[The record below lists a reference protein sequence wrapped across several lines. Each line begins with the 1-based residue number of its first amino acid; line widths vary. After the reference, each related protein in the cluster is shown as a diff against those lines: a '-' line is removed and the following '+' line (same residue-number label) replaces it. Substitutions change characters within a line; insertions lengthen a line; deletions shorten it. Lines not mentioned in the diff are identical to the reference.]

1 MFYLFTKKIVSD
13 FQIIILAFACVI
25 LLGGILLML
34 PVSSAAGLWTP
45 FSEALFTST
54 SAVCVTGLVVHDTMT
69 YWSVFG
75 KTVILLLI
83 QIGGMGV
90 VTLSALVLTATG
102 HKLGLVQRTLIQDSI
117 GSEHMGGLVRMV
129 RFIVKIM
136 LTVEGIGAC
145 ILATVFVPLYGP
157 LKGAAFSVFHS
168 VSAFCNAGFD
178 LMGEQGEYSS
188 LTGFAA
194 NPVVTLTISLLIIL
208 GGIGF
213 FTWKDFIDHGLKF
226 RRYRMQTK
234 AILVM
239 TAALLL
245 LPAIYLFMAEYGN
258 LPLGERLLAA
268 IFQAVTPRTAG
279 FNTTDL
285 TQMSGTGQAV
295 TVILMLIG
303 GAPGSTAGGMK
314 VTTIFVILATCA
326 SVFGGEEECSG
337 FGRSI
342 DNKVISQ
349 AMALMTIYMT
359 LFLVSG
365 AVICSLE
372 QQPLHICLFEAASA
386 IGTVGLTLG
395 ITPSLGLISKIILIA
410 LMFLGRTGGLTIAW
424 ALFKIQGPSVNRKY
438 PKGNIAVG

>member
-83 QIGGMGV
+83 QTGGMGV
-90 VTLSALVLTATG
+90 VTLSAMVLSVTG

-188 LTGFAA
+188 LTGFSA

-213 FTWKDFIDHGLKF
+213 FSWKDFMDHGLKF

-245 LPAIYLFMAEYGN
+245 LPAIYLFVAEYGN

>member
-1 MFYLFTKKIVSD
+1 M
-13 FQIIILAFACVI
+13 I

-83 QIGGMGV
+83 QTGGMGV
-90 VTLSALVLTATG
+90 VTLSAMVLSVTG

-129 RFIVKIM
+129 RFIVKVM

-145 ILATVFVPLYGP
+145 FLATVFIPLYGP

-349 AMALMTIYMT
+349 SMALMTIYMT

-372 QQPLHICLFEAASA
+372 QQPLHICLFESASA

-395 ITPSLGLISKIILIA
+395 ITPTLGLISKIILIA

>member
-1 MFYLFTKKIVSD
+1 MFYLFTRKIVSD

-349 AMALMTIYMT
+349 SMALMTIYMT

-372 QQPLHICLFEAASA
+372 QQPLHICLFESASA

>member
-1 MFYLFTKKIVSD
+1 MFYLFTRKIVSD

-83 QIGGMGV
+83 QTGGMGV
-90 VTLSALVLTATG
+90 VTLSAMVLSVTG

-129 RFIVKIM
+129 RFIVKVM

-145 ILATVFVPLYGP
+145 ILATVFIPLYGP

-349 AMALMTIYMT
+349 SMALMTIYMT

-372 QQPLHICLFEAASA
+372 QQPLHICLFESASA

>member
-69 YWSVFG
+69 YWSIFG

-83 QIGGMGV
+83 QTGGMGV
-90 VTLSALVLTATG
+90 VTLSAMVLSVTG

-129 RFIVKIM
+129 RFIVKVM

-145 ILATVFVPLYGP
+145 FLATVFIPLYGP

>member
-1 MFYLFTKKIVSD
+1 MFYLFTRKIVSD

-129 RFIVKIM
+129 RFIVKVM

-145 ILATVFVPLYGP
+145 FLATVFIPLYGP

-349 AMALMTIYMT
+349 SMALMTIYMT

-372 QQPLHICLFEAASA
+372 QQPLHICLFESASA

-395 ITPSLGLISKIILIA
+395 ITPTLGLISKIILIA

>member
-83 QIGGMGV
+83 QTGGMGV
-90 VTLSALVLTATG
+90 VTLSAMVLSVTG

-129 RFIVKIM
+129 RFIVKVM

-145 ILATVFVPLYGP
+145 ILATVFIPLYGP

-349 AMALMTIYMT
+349 SMALMTIYMT

-372 QQPLHICLFEAASA
+372 QQPLHICLFESASA

-424 ALFKIQGPSVNRKY
+424 ALFRIQGPAVNRKY

>member
-45 FSEALFTST
+45 LSEALFTST

-117 GSEHMGGLVRMV
+117 GSEHMGGLVHMV

-234 AILVM
+234 AILVV

-349 AMALMTIYMT
+349 SMALMTIYMT

-372 QQPLHICLFEAASA
+372 QQPLHICLFESASA

-395 ITPSLGLISKIILIA
+395 ITPTLGLISKIILIA

>member
-69 YWSVFG
+69 YWSIFG

-83 QIGGMGV
+83 QTGGMGV
-90 VTLSALVLTATG
+90 VTLSAMVLSVTG
-102 HKLGLVQRTLIQDSI
+102 HKLGI
-117 GSEHMGGLVRMV
+117 
-129 RFIVKIM
+129 
-136 LTVEGIGAC
+136 
-145 ILATVFVPLYGP
+145 PLYGP

>member
-1 MFYLFTKKIVSD
+1 MFYLFTRKIVSD

-83 QIGGMGV
+83 QTGGMGV
-90 VTLSALVLTATG
+90 VTLSAMVLSVTG

-129 RFIVKIM
+129 RFIVKVM

-145 ILATVFVPLYGP
+145 ILATVFIPLYGP

-349 AMALMTIYMT
+349 SMALMTIYMT

>member
-25 LLGGILLML
+25 LPGGILLML

-69 YWSVFG
+69 YWSIFG

-83 QIGGMGV
+83 QTGGMGV
-90 VTLSALVLTATG
+90 VTLSAMVLSVTG

-129 RFIVKIM
+129 RFIVKVM

-145 ILATVFVPLYGP
+145 FLATVFIPLYGP

-349 AMALMTIYMT
+349 SMALMTIYMT

-372 QQPLHICLFEAASA
+372 QQPLHICLFESASA

-395 ITPSLGLISKIILIA
+395 ITPTLGLISKIILIA

>member
-1 MFYLFTKKIVSD
+1 MFYLFTRKIVSD

-69 YWSVFG
+69 YWSIFG

-83 QIGGMGV
+83 QTGGMGV
-90 VTLSALVLTATG
+90 VTLSAMVLSVTG

-129 RFIVKIM
+129 RFIVKVM

-145 ILATVFVPLYGP
+145 FLATVFIPLYGP

-245 LPAIYLFMAEYGN
+245 LPAIYLFVAEYGN

-349 AMALMTIYMT
+349 SMALMTIYMT

-372 QQPLHICLFEAASA
+372 QQPLHICLFESASA

-395 ITPSLGLISKIILIA
+395 ITPTLGLISKIILIA

>member
-90 VTLSALVLTATG
+90 VTLSAMVLSMTG

-117 GSEHMGGLVRMV
+117 GGEHMGGLVRMV
-129 RFIVKIM
+129 RFIVKVM

-145 ILATVFVPLYGP
+145 ILATVFIPLYGP

-349 AMALMTIYMT
+349 SMALMTIYMT

-372 QQPLHICLFEAASA
+372 QQPLHICLFESASA

>member
-45 FSEALFTST
+45 LSEALFTST

-69 YWSVFG
+69 YWSIFG

-117 GSEHMGGLVRMV
+117 GSEHMGGLVHMV

-213 FTWKDFIDHGLKF
+213 FSWKDFMDHGLKF

-245 LPAIYLFMAEYGN
+245 LPAIYLFVAEYGN

-372 QQPLHICLFEAASA
+372 QQPLHICLFESASA

-424 ALFKIQGPSVNRKY
+424 ALFRIQGPAVNRKY

>member
-1 MFYLFTKKIVSD
+1 MFYLITKKIVSD

-45 FSEALFTST
+45 LSEALFTST

-83 QIGGMGV
+83 QTGGMGV
-90 VTLSALVLTATG
+90 VTLSAMVLSVTG
-102 HKLGLVQRTLIQDSI
+102 HKLGLVQRTLIQESI

-188 LTGFAA
+188 LTGFSA

-213 FTWKDFIDHGLKF
+213 FSWKDFMDHGLKF

-245 LPAIYLFMAEYGN
+245 LPAIYLFVAEYGN

-349 AMALMTIYMT
+349 SMALMTIYMT

-372 QQPLHICLFEAASA
+372 QQPLHICLFESASA

-395 ITPSLGLISKIILIA
+395 ITPTLGLISKIILIA

>member
-69 YWSVFG
+69 YWSIFG

-83 QIGGMGV
+83 QTGGMGV
-90 VTLSALVLTATG
+90 VTLSAMVLSVTG

-129 RFIVKIM
+129 RFIVKVM

-145 ILATVFVPLYGP
+145 FLATVFIPLYGP

-245 LPAIYLFMAEYGN
+245 LPAIYLFVAEYGN

-349 AMALMTIYMT
+349 SMALMTIYMT

-372 QQPLHICLFEAASA
+372 QQPLHICLFESASA

-395 ITPSLGLISKIILIA
+395 ITPTLGLISKIILIA

>member
-83 QIGGMGV
+83 QTGGMGV
-90 VTLSALVLTATG
+90 VTLSAMVLSVTG

-117 GSEHMGGLVRMV
+117 GGEHMGGLVRMV
-129 RFIVKIM
+129 RFIVKVM

-145 ILATVFVPLYGP
+145 ILATVFIPLYGP

-349 AMALMTIYMT
+349 SMALMTIYMT

-438 PKGNIAVG
+438 PKGTIAVG

>member
-45 FSEALFTST
+45 LSEALFTST

-69 YWSVFG
+69 SWSVFG

-117 GSEHMGGLVRMV
+117 GSEHMGGLVHMV

-213 FTWKDFIDHGLKF
+213 FSWKDFMDHGLKF

-245 LPAIYLFMAEYGN
+245 LPAIYLFVAEYGN

>member
-1 MFYLFTKKIVSD
+1 MFYLFTRKIVSD

-69 YWSVFG
+69 YWSIFG

-83 QIGGMGV
+83 QTGGMGV
-90 VTLSALVLTATG
+90 VTLSAMVLSVTG

-129 RFIVKIM
+129 RFIVKVM

-145 ILATVFVPLYGP
+145 ILATVFIPLYGP

-349 AMALMTIYMT
+349 SMALMTIYMT

-372 QQPLHICLFEAASA
+372 QQPLHICLFESASA

-395 ITPSLGLISKIILIA
+395 ITPTLGLISKIILIA

>member
-69 YWSVFG
+69 YWSIFG

-83 QIGGMGV
+83 QTGGMGV
-90 VTLSALVLTATG
+90 VTLSAMVLSVTG

-129 RFIVKIM
+129 RFIVKVM

-145 ILATVFVPLYGP
+145 FLATVFIPLYGP

-349 AMALMTIYMT
+349 SMALMTIYMT

-372 QQPLHICLFEAASA
+372 QQPLHICLFESASA

-395 ITPSLGLISKIILIA
+395 ITPTLGLISKIILIA

>member
-83 QIGGMGV
+83 QTGGMGV
-90 VTLSALVLTATG
+90 VTLSAMVLSMTG

-117 GSEHMGGLVRMV
+117 GSEHMGGLVHMV

-145 ILATVFVPLYGP
+145 ILAAVFIPLYGP

-188 LTGFAA
+188 LTGFTA

-213 FTWKDFIDHGLKF
+213 FSWKDFMDHGLKF

-245 LPAIYLFMAEYGN
+245 LPAIYLFVAEYGN

-337 FGRSI
+337 FGRRI

>member
-45 FSEALFTST
+45 LSEALFTST

-349 AMALMTIYMT
+349 SMALMTIYMT

-372 QQPLHICLFEAASA
+372 QQPLHICLFESASA

>member
-1 MFYLFTKKIVSD
+1 
-13 FQIIILAFACVI
+13 
-25 LLGGILLML
+25 
-34 PVSSAAGLWTP
+34 
-45 FSEALFTST
+45 
-54 SAVCVTGLVVHDTMT
+54 MT

-117 GSEHMGGLVRMV
+117 GSEHMGGLVHMV

-213 FTWKDFIDHGLKF
+213 FSWKDFMDHGLKF

-245 LPAIYLFMAEYGN
+245 LPAIYLFVAEYGN

>member
-69 YWSVFG
+69 YWSIFG

-83 QIGGMGV
+83 QTGGMGV
-90 VTLSALVLTATG
+90 VTLSAMVLSVTG

-129 RFIVKIM
+129 RFIVKVM

-145 ILATVFVPLYGP
+145 FLATVFIPLYGP

-349 AMALMTIYMT
+349 SMALMTIYMT

-372 QQPLHICLFEAASA
+372 QQPLHICLFESASA

-395 ITPSLGLISKIILIA
+395 ITPTLGLISKIILIA

-424 ALFKIQGPSVNRKY
+424 ALFRIQGPAVNRKY

>member
-69 YWSVFG
+69 YWSIFG

-83 QIGGMGV
+83 QTGGMGV
-90 VTLSALVLTATG
+90 VTLSAMVLSVTG

-117 GSEHMGGLVRMV
+117 GSEHMGGLVHMV
-129 RFIVKIM
+129 RFIVKVM
-136 LTVEGIGAC
+136 LIVEGIGAC
-145 ILATVFVPLYGP
+145 ILATVFIPMYGP
-157 LKGAAFSVFHS
+157 VKGAAFSVFHS

-245 LPAIYLFMAEYGN
+245 LPAIYLFVAEYGN

-349 AMALMTIYMT
+349 SMALMTIYMI

-424 ALFKIQGPSVNRKY
+424 ALFRIQGPAVNRKY

>member
-129 RFIVKIM
+129 RFIVKVM

-145 ILATVFVPLYGP
+145 FLATVFIPLYGP

-349 AMALMTIYMT
+349 SMALMTIYMT

>member
-129 RFIVKIM
+129 RFIVKVM

-145 ILATVFVPLYGP
+145 FLATVFIPLYGP

-314 VTTIFVILATCA
+314 VTTICVSLATCA

-372 QQPLHICLFEAASA
+372 QQPLHICLFESASA

-395 ITPSLGLISKIILIA
+395 ITPTLGLISKIILIA

-424 ALFKIQGPSVNRKY
+424 ALFRIQGPAVNRKY

>member
-1 MFYLFTKKIVSD
+1 MFYLFTRKIVSD

-69 YWSVFG
+69 YWSIFG

-83 QIGGMGV
+83 QTGGMGV
-90 VTLSALVLTATG
+90 VTLSAMVLSVTG

-129 RFIVKIM
+129 RFIVKVM

-145 ILATVFVPLYGP
+145 FLATVFIPLYGP

-372 QQPLHICLFEAASA
+372 QQPLHICLFESASA

-395 ITPSLGLISKIILIA
+395 ITPTLGLISKIILIA

>member
-69 YWSVFG
+69 YWSIFG

-83 QIGGMGV
+83 QTGGMGV
-90 VTLSALVLTATG
+90 VTLSAMVLSVTG

-117 GSEHMGGLVRMV
+117 GGEHMGGLVRMV
-129 RFIVKIM
+129 RFIVKVM

-145 ILATVFVPLYGP
+145 ILATVFIPLYGP

-245 LPAIYLFMAEYGN
+245 LPAIYLFVAEYGN

>member
-1 MFYLFTKKIVSD
+1 MFYLFTRKIVSD

-83 QIGGMGV
+83 QTGGMGV
-90 VTLSALVLTATG
+90 VTLSAMVLSVTG

-349 AMALMTIYMT
+349 SMALMTIYMT

-372 QQPLHICLFEAASA
+372 QQPLHICLFESASA

>member
-83 QIGGMGV
+83 QTGGMGV
-90 VTLSALVLTATG
+90 VTLSAMVLSVTG

-129 RFIVKIM
+129 RFIVKVM

-145 ILATVFVPLYGP
+145 FLATVFIPLYGP

-349 AMALMTIYMT
+349 SMALMTIYMT

-372 QQPLHICLFEAASA
+372 QQPLHICLFESASA

-395 ITPSLGLISKIILIA
+395 ITPTLGLISKIILIA

>member
-1 MFYLFTKKIVSD
+1 M
-13 FQIIILAFACVI
+13 AFACVI

-69 YWSVFG
+69 YWSIFG

-83 QIGGMGV
+83 QTGGMGV
-90 VTLSALVLTATG
+90 VTLSAMVLSVTG

-129 RFIVKIM
+129 RFIVKVM

-145 ILATVFVPLYGP
+145 ILATVFIPLYGP

-349 AMALMTIYMT
+349 SMALMTIYMT

-372 QQPLHICLFEAASA
+372 QQPLHICLFESASA

-395 ITPSLGLISKIILIA
+395 ITPTLGLISKIILIA

>member
-1 MFYLFTKKIVSD
+1 
-13 FQIIILAFACVI
+13 
-25 LLGGILLML
+25 ML

-83 QIGGMGV
+83 QTGGMGV
-90 VTLSALVLTATG
+90 VTLSAMVLSVTG

-129 RFIVKIM
+129 RFIVKVM

-145 ILATVFVPLYGP
+145 FLATVFIPLYGP

-349 AMALMTIYMT
+349 SMALMTIYMT

-372 QQPLHICLFEAASA
+372 QQPLHICLFESASA

-395 ITPSLGLISKIILIA
+395 ITPTLGLISKIILIA

>member
-45 FSEALFTST
+45 LSEALFTST

-117 GSEHMGGLVRMV
+117 GSEHMGGLVHMV

>member
-83 QIGGMGV
+83 QTGGMGV
-90 VTLSALVLTATG
+90 VTLSAMVLSVTG

-129 RFIVKIM
+129 RFIVKVM

-145 ILATVFVPLYGP
+145 FLATVFIPLYGP

-349 AMALMTIYMT
+349 SMALMTIYMT

-372 QQPLHICLFEAASA
+372 QQPLHICLFESASA

-395 ITPSLGLISKIILIA
+395 ITPTLGLISKIILIA

-424 ALFKIQGPSVNRKY
+424 ALFRIQGPAVNRKY

>member
-372 QQPLHICLFEAASA
+372 QQPLHICLFESASA

>member
-117 GSEHMGGLVRMV
+117 GGEHMGGLVRMV
-129 RFIVKIM
+129 RFIVKVM

-145 ILATVFVPLYGP
+145 FLATVFIPLYGP

>member
-45 FSEALFTST
+45 LSEALFTST

-117 GSEHMGGLVRMV
+117 GSEHMGGLVHMV

-213 FTWKDFIDHGLKF
+213 FSWKDFMDHGLKF

-245 LPAIYLFMAEYGN
+245 LPAIYLFVAEYGN

-342 DNKVISQ
+342 DNKVVSQ

>member
-69 YWSVFG
+69 YWSIFG

-83 QIGGMGV
+83 QTGGMGV
-90 VTLSALVLTATG
+90 VTLSAMVLSVTG

-117 GSEHMGGLVRMV
+117 GGEHMGGLVRMV
-129 RFIVKIM
+129 RFIVKVM

-145 ILATVFVPLYGP
+145 ILATVFIPLYGP

>member
-69 YWSVFG
+69 YWSIFG

-83 QIGGMGV
+83 QTGGMGV
-90 VTLSALVLTATG
+90 VTLSAMVLSVTG

-129 RFIVKIM
+129 RFIVKVM

-145 ILATVFVPLYGP
+145 ILATVFIPLYGP

-349 AMALMTIYMT
+349 SMALMTIYMT

-372 QQPLHICLFEAASA
+372 QQPLHICLFESASA

-395 ITPSLGLISKIILIA
+395 ITPTLGLISKIILIA